1 MSNTRFQVSF
11 IAHCSFVAKD
21 GEIVYYHR
29 ALVRS
34 EDEGGVS
41 YQLVKCTNDFAEDFK
56 DFNTFG
62 TPLFDLRGR
71 LVKFI
76 TVG

>member
-1 MSNTRFQVSF
+1 MSNKSFQVSF
-11 IAHCSFVAKD
+11 IAHCSFVNQE

-29 ALVRS
+29 ALIRS
-34 EDEGGVS
+34 EDERGVS

-56 DFNTFG
+56 EFNTFG

-71 LVKFI
+71 LTSFVTI
-76 TVG
+76 S

>member
-11 IAHCSFVAKD
+11 IAHCSFVDKD
-21 GEIVYYHR
+21 CEVVHYHR

-41 YQLVKCTNDFAEDFK
+41 YQLVKCTNGFAEDFK
-56 DFNTFG
+56 EFNTFG

>member
-1 MSNTRFQVSF
+1 MSNTKFQVAY
-11 IAHCSFVAKD
+11 IAHCSFIDKE
-21 GEIVYYHR
+21 GENVYYHR
-29 ALVRS
+29 ALIRS

-41 YQLVKCTNDFAEDFK
+41 YQLVKCTNGFAEGFE
-56 DFNTFG
+56 DFNLYG

-71 LVKFI
+71 LVRFI